1 MSPTQSAHST
11 SNQTATDALRI
22 AIFGAS
28 GQVGQR
34 LVAESTRRGHRVTAI
49 ARRIPDEGTHPQG
62 VETLSRDV
70 LSADDLPQI
79 AADHDIV
86 IAALRP
92 PNGKEPIMV
101 DQTAAV
107 VGAALASGTRFI
119 IVGGAAPLRFPD
131 APEHSVLTKPGY
143 LPASVVPIAT
153 ASQQQHDWLKPR
165 LGGLGTLLCPPPML
179 VAGDRTENY
188 RIGEG
193 TLVVDEAGES
203 SISIEDFAVA
213 LLDEAEHPTHSGR
226 VFTVAY

>member
-1 MSPTQSAHST
+1 MTT
-11 SNQTATDALRI
+11 NQTRTQTSTDTLRI

-28 GQVGQR
+28 GQVGRR
-34 LVAESTRRGHRVTAI
+34 LVEESTRRGHRVTAI
-49 ARRIPDEGTHPQG
+49 ARRSPDAGTLPEG
-62 VETLSRDV
+62 VETRSRDV

-79 AADHDIV
+79 AADHDLV

-92 PNGKEPIMV
+92 PSGKEPVMV

-107 VGAALASGTRFI
+107 VGAALDSGTRFI

-143 LPASVVPIAT
+143 LPDFIVPIAT

-165 LGGLGTLLCPPPML
+165 LGALGTLICPPPML
-179 VAGDRTENY
+179 VAGERTEQY

-193 TLVVDEAGES
+193 TLVVDDAGES
-203 SISIEDFAVA
+203 SISMEDFAVA
-213 LLDEAEHPTHSGR
+213 LLDEAEHPTHTGR

>member
-1 MSPTQSAHST
+1 MTPTQSTHH
-11 SNQTATDALRI
+11 TATDTLRI

-49 ARRIPDEGTHPQG
+49 ARRIPDEGTHPEG
-62 VETLSRDV
+62 VKTLSRDV
-70 LSADDLPQI
+70 LSAEDLPQI

-92 PNGKEPIMV
+92 PNGKEPVMV

-107 VGAALASGTRFI
+107 VEAALASGTRFI

-131 APEHSVLTKPGY
+131 APEHSVFTKPGF
-143 LPASVVPIAT
+143 LPESVVPIAT
-153 ASQQQHDWLKPR
+153 ASQHQHDWLKSR
-165 LGGLGTLLCPPPML
+165 LGALGTLLCPPPML
-179 VAGDRTENY
+179 VAGERTERY

-193 TLVVDEAGES
+193 TLVVDDAGDS
-203 SISIEDFAVA
+203 GISIEDFAVA
-213 LLDEAEHPTHSGR
+213 LLDEAEHPTHTGR